1 MKKYKNWVPLLY
13 RFSHDTNKDYSC
25 KELKNYFFI
34 DGSEVIYCKKDFG
47 MCKAGNYYM
56 VSAFGQIQPGFDV
69 NDWTPIPF
77 YLDKEYMKHKK
88 IAE

>member
-1 MKKYKNWVPLLY
+1 
-13 RFSHDTNKDYSC
+13 
-25 KELKNYFFI
+25 
-34 DGSEVIYCKKDFG
+34 

-56 VSAFGQIQPGFDV
+56 VSVFGQIQPGFDV

-77 YLDKEYMKHKK
+77 YLDKEYMKHK